1 MQILKKI
8 FSIFLRVSISIV
20 LLIFLFRQVDEKSVL
35 ETLKHAD
42 KSLLLL
48 AFGILIFNHIL
59 CLLRWQML
67 LKAVKIHL
75 PLKRTIISFS
85 GGIFFSLFLP
95 STIGGDLMRSIDLA
109 AHTKRP
115 KEIIATVFLDRLS
128 GYIGLT
134 ILTLVSLI
142 LGWKLVGDKSVV
154 LSVAIITSILIGVLL
169 VLFNKFIYARI
180 NKLLHSP
187 NAGKIRELIRNLH
200 QEIHLFRHN
209 KKIIVYNLMI
219 SVIIQA
225 ISPLTFF
232 VISRSLGLKLDM
244 IYFFV
249 FLPIIGAITLL
260 PISIGG
266 LGLRDATTI
275 FFFAKAGVSKD
286 LAFSMSLLGFSF
298 VLISGILGGLIYVFT
313 IRHRR
318 IQHNKTPPVYQARP
332 QEDTRP

>member
-1 MQILKKI
+1 
-8 FSIFLRVSISIV
+8 
-20 LLIFLFRQVDEKSVL
+20 
-35 ETLKHAD
+35 
-42 KSLLLL
+42 
-48 AFGILIFNHIL
+48 
-59 CLLRWQML
+59 
-67 LKAVKIHL
+67 
-75 PLKRTIISFS
+75 
-85 GGIFFSLFLP
+85 
-95 STIGGDLMRSIDLA
+95 
-109 AHTKRP
+109 
-115 KEIIATVFLDRLS
+115 
-128 GYIGLT
+128 
-134 ILTLVSLI
+134 
-142 LGWKLVGDKSVV
+142 
-154 LSVAIITSILIGVLL
+154 
-169 VLFNKFIYARI
+169 
-180 NKLLHSP
+180 
-187 NAGKIRELIRNLH
+187 
-200 QEIHLFRHN
+200 
-209 KKIIVYNLMI
+209 MI